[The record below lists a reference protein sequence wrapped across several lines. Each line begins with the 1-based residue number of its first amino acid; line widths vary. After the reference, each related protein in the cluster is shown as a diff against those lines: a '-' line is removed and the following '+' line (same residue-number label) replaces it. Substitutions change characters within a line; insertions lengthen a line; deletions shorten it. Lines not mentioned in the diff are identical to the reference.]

1 MKKKTA
7 KLKAIPFNPKKHIRL
22 GDYLKDLRKY
32 HEMTIFEFTNKV
44 GWSRGSLSS
53 IELGK
58 GKISPLYFKKLTAV
72 FNINSTLLG
81 RLKVINL
88 KQLPCGM
95 LNYRQAEIG
104 QYIRDVRRANKINM
118 YKMAD
123 LLGVSH
129 ATVVHLEYSE
139 ETFSDAL
146 LNKFIKTL
154 KLPRIQAYKLKV
166 NNKRLKEHL
175 KKYPKP
181 KRTVYDYRRRNIT
194 VKKEDSIHAKFL
206 KQLRKDKG
214 FTQRELAEHLDTIFQ
229 VQAIRDIE
237 NNKCRIRVS
246 KLKLLKKKLKLSTV
260 TYNKLL
266 KFCIRE

>member
-1 MKKKTA
+1 MKKKV

-22 GDYLKDLRKY
+22 GDYLRDLRKY
-32 HEMTIFEFTNKV
+32 HEMTLFDFTDKV
-44 GWSRGSLSS
+44 GWPWGSLSAL
-53 IELGK
+53 ELGR
-58 GKISPLYFKKLTAV
+58 GKISPLYFKKLVAV

-88 KQLPCGM
+88 NQLHTGM
-95 LNYRQAEIG
+95 LNRRQAEIG
-104 QYIRDVRRANKINM
+104 QYIRDVRQANKINM
-118 YKMAD
+118 VKMAD
-123 LLGVSH
+123 LLQVDY
-129 ATVVHLEYSE
+129 ATIVHLEYSE

-146 LNKFIKTL
+146 LNKFIKIL

-166 NNKRLKEHL
+166 NNKRLREHL

-181 KRTVYDYRRRNIT
+181 KRTVYDHQRRSVA
-194 VKKEDSIHAKFL
+194 VKKEDTIHAKFL

-214 FTQRELAEHLDTIFQ
+214 LTQRELSEYLDNILEHHN
-229 VQAIRDIE
+229 VRAIE
-237 NNKCRIRVS
+237 NNRYRITIS

-266 KFCIRE
+266 KFCIKE